1 MNIRFRWLFV
11 PLLLVLLFSFQASAV
26 MEINEENESYL
37 FDKNLHTQDAP
48 VSYSLKRTYTYK
60 DFGASQLESIEDMAI
75 TSDGSIFI
83 SEKSSK
89 AVYKLPAD
97 GSSPVILTSFSDG
110 KNNVSFESPS
120 GLYIDTQHNL
130 YVADRIS
137 GIVYIFDENFKYK
150 KQLNPP
156 AEEETFST
164 QAYEPL
170 KVCADPG
177 GRIYVVA
184 AKQTQGILQFSKD
197 GKFMGFLG
205 SARVQ
210 PSWSDLFYRTFG
222 TKEQKASLLRLI
234 STEYNNIT
242 SNGDGFIYGTISA
255 LTEDSLIS
263 SILNNDDTATVV
275 RLLNP
280 KGQDAL
286 LRKGN
291 NPPVGDLNFLPAYQV
306 GKGYTQGIAG
316 GPSVMVD
323 VSCRDSGIYSL
334 LDASRKR
341 VFTYNKSGEL
351 LFMFGLGDDASYDV
365 SSPAALSYSKNDE
378 IYIADKG
385 TKTVKV
391 FAPTE
396 YAKKIYSVLRLHEA
410 GDFDRENEVW
420 NEIHREYMGS
430 ELAYL
435 GMGKAQMSEGR
446 YRDAMESFRLGD
458 NKQYYSKAFKEYRKE
473 VGYNYISYIAGG
485 FLLLVIAVAIIRL
498 IAKNKLAYEGLPRT
512 LGQKVRYSGHIA
524 THPFKGFWELKADKI
539 GTVGSASVILGL
551 VIILSLVKTLTTP
564 YLLSAGEE
572 SNILLQSFSGV
583 FILLLLFVVS
593 SWCFTSL
600 MDGKGTFKDIYIYT
614 CYALF
619 PMLISLPVQIAISP
633 ILSLDEQILQGF
645 IGSAAV
651 AVIIFLIFVGTLVIH
666 EYSAGKAV
674 AMLLLTVIGMMII
687 VFIVLLCITLVQQ
700 IFIYGHN
707 IYSEIQLR

>member
-1 MNIRFRWLFV
+1 MNIRFLKLFIPV
-11 PLLLVLLFSFQASAV
+11 LLVLLFALPVSAV

-37 FDKNLHTQDAP
+37 FGRDLHTQDAP
-48 VSYSLKRTYTYK
+48 VPYRLTRMYTYK
-60 DFGASQLESIEDMAI
+60 DFGASQLENIEDMAVS
-75 TSDGSIFI
+75 SDGSIFI
-83 SEKSSK
+83 SEKDSK

-97 GSSPVILTSFSDG
+97 GSSPLIFTSFSDG
-110 KNNVSFESPS
+110 KQEVSFESPS

-137 GIVYIFDENFKYK
+137 GVVYIFDENFTYK
-150 KQLNPP
+150 NQLNPP
-156 AEEETFST
+156 AEEETFSS
-164 QAYEPL
+164 QIYEPL

-184 AKQTQGILQFSKD
+184 AKQTQGILQFSRE

-242 SNGDGFIYGTISA
+242 SNEDGFIYGTISA

-286 LRKGN
+286 LRKGS
-291 NPPVGDLNFLPAYQV
+291 NPPAGDLNFLPAYQV
-306 GKGYTQGIAG
+306 GKGYTRGIAG
-316 GPSVMVD
+316 GSSVMVD
-323 VSCRDSGIYSL
+323 VSCRDSGVYSL
-334 LDASRKR
+334 LDSSRKR
-341 VFTYNKSGEL
+341 VFTYSKSGEL
-351 LFMFGLGDDASYDV
+351 LFMFGLGDNADYDI
-365 SSPAALSYSKNDE
+365 SSPSALSYAKNDE
-378 IYIADKG
+378 IYVADKG

-396 YAKKIYSVLRLHEA
+396 YAKKIYSVLALHEA
-410 GDFDRENEVW
+410 GNFDREAEVW

-435 GMGKAQMSEGR
+435 GMGKAQMSKGQ
-446 YRDAMESFRLGD
+446 YKNAMESFRLGSD
-458 NKQYYSKAFKEYRKE
+458 KQYYSKAFKEYRKKI
-473 VGYNYISYIAGG
+473 GYDYISYIVGG
-485 FLLLVIAVAIIRL
+485 FLLAAISVFVIRR
-498 IAKNKLAYEGLPRT
+498 IAKNKLAYEGIPRT
-512 LGQKVRYSGHIA
+512 LAQRIRYSGHVA
-524 THPFKGFWELKADKI
+524 THPFKGFWELKADKA

-551 VIILSLVKTLTTP
+551 VVLLSFIKTLTTP
-564 YLLSAGEE
+564 YLLSADEE
-572 SNILLQSFSGV
+572 SNILLQSFSGI

-619 PMLISLPVQIAISP
+619 PMLVSLPIQIAISP
-633 ILSLDEQILQGF
+633 ILSLDEQVLQSF

-651 AVIIFLIFVGTLVIH
+651 VIVIFLIFVGTLIVH

-674 AMLLLTVIGMMII
+674 VMLLLTVVGMMII

-700 IFIYGHN
+700 ILIYGHN